1 MATDTATAPA
11 KTETDHAH
19 DHPAHLEHH
28 FVSTEQQFDSA
39 KLGMWLFL
47 ITEILL
53 FAGMFVAYAVYRQW
67 HPEAFL
73 EASVTLDQFLG
84 TVNTIVLLT
93 SSLTVALSIHYIQK
107 DEQSKSFWSLMATLA
122 LAGVFLVIKYF
133 EYTAKFEHGIYPG
146 ALFEPHGAKYEHLA
160 NIPYVAQFFSI
171 YFVMT
176 GIHGFHVVVGM
187 GIIAWIA
194 SRVYRGHFGSDYFT
208 HVELTGL
215 YWHLVDI
222 IWIFLYP
229 MLYLV

>member
-1 MATDTATAPA
+1 
-11 KTETDHAH
+11 
-19 DHPAHLEHH
+19 
-28 FVSTEQQFDSA
+28 
-39 KLGMWLFL
+39 MWLFL

-73 EASVTLDQFLG
+73 EASMTLDQFLG

-107 DEQSKSFWSLMATLA
+107 DEQSKSFWSLIATLA

-146 ALFEPHGAKYEHLA
+146 AKYEHLA

-176 GIHGFHVVVGM
+176 GIHGVHVVVGM